1 MPLMRFDVVTRSDPQ
16 ALIRLLN
23 HFAQCSLLPSRVT
36 ATEADGRL
44 KVRIDQPGVEEKQ
57 ASIIAERMRSSVL
70 VETVSLQRGAAA
82 WPAHQ
87 G

>member
-1 MPLMRFDVVTRSDPQ
+1 MPVMRFDIVSRSDPQ

-23 HFAQCSLLPSRVT
+23 HFAQRDLLPGHVT

-44 KVRIDQPGVEEKQ
+44 NIRIDQPDMDEKQ
-57 ASIIAERMRSSVL
+57 ARIIAEKMGSSVL
-70 VETVSLQRGAAA
+70 VETVRLQPGAA
-82 WPAHQ
+82 